1 MVAIERQLVR
11 QGSLPQKRNPM
22 FIDPSVR
29 KAHGAAV
36 EDDHI
41 PFLRKGKECIPR
53 FIKTN

>member
-11 QGSLPQKRNPM
+11 QGSLPQKRNSM
-22 FIDPSVR
+22 FIDPSIR

-41 PFLRKGKECIPR
+41 HFMRKGKECIPS
-53 FIKTN
+53 FIKAN